1 MEKFFIDN
9 AIIIGIVSSLAFTL
23 IGSIFVKDK
32 RKKFGM
38 AISKILRLRF
48 GKKAEEVSEEILG
61 DIYEGMK
68 SDNQK

>member
-9 AIIIGIVSSLAFTL
+9 AVIIGIVSSLVFTL
-23 IGSIFVKDK
+23 IGSIFVKEK
-32 RKKFGM
+32 RKKFGV
-38 AISKILRLRF
+38 ALSKIMRLRL
-48 GKKAEEVSEEILG
+48 GKKAEEVSEEFIG